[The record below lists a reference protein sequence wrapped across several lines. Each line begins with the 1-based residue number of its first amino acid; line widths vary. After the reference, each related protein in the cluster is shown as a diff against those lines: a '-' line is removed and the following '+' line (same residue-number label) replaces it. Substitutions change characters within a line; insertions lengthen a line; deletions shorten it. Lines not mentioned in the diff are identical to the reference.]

1 MAAPVDPAYR
11 AQLQALGER
20 YAASIPERML
30 AIAQALAAAGENPD
44 REALEGVHHG
54 LHVVAGSAGSF
65 GFTVLGTEARRLE
78 QLVRGLLAGQPGWAS
93 VVPQIHAYLDW
104 AAIDP
109 KSATYPPHD

>member
-1 MAAPVDPAYR
+1 MATPVDPAYR

-20 YAASIPERML
+20 YAASLPERMG
-30 AIAQALAAAGENPD
+30 AIAQALAKAGANPD

-78 QLVRGLLAGQPGWAS
+78 QIVRGLLAGQSGWTAL
-93 VVPQIHAYLDW
+93 VPQIEAYLAW

-109 KSATYPPHD
+109 KSTTYRPHD